1 VVGLGTLINTAT
13 VLIGGM
19 VGIAMGDRIP
29 DRVRLIVVQVI
40 GMVTIGLGLS
50 DLLKTHNMVFPLLGM
65 VFGAVIGEVL
75 RIEDRL
81 EGIGE
86 VIRKRFAKRQDPGP
100 FISGFVTATLLFCI
114 GPLTILG
121 AIQDASGETPQLYI
135 IKGTLDGFMS
145 VIFGAIHG
153 VGVLFSAVSV
163 FVVQGTLTLFGTQL
177 DSLLN
182 DRMRIELFAT
192 GGLAVMAIGLNSAG
206 HQKDS
211 FGFAASRLD
220 CDSGIG
226 SALRGQYGSAE
237 IAKHVWK
244 VCAQDRCAG
253 NCASFFCSCK

>member
-1 VVGLGTLINTAT
+1 MVGLGTLINTAT

-19 VGIAMGDRIP
+19 VGIAMGDKIP
-29 DRVRLIVVQVI
+29 DRVRVIVVQVI

-65 VFGAVIGEVL
+65 VFGAIIGEVL

-81 EGIGE
+81 AGIGE

-100 FISGFVTATLLFCI
+100 FISGFVTATLLYCI

-192 GGLAVMAIGLNSAG
+192 GGLAVMAIGLNLLDIKKIRLGSLLPG
-206 HQKDS
+206 LIVTPVLVQL
-211 FGFAASRLD
+211 FADNTGL
-220 CDSGIG
+220 
-226 SALRGQYGSAE
+226 LR
-237 IAKHVWK
+237 
-244 VCAQDRCAG
+244 
-253 NCASFFCSCK
+253 

>member
-1 VVGLGTLINTAT
+1 MVGLGTLINTAT

-192 GGLAVMAIGLNSAG
+192 GGLAVMAIGLNLLDIKKIRLGSLLPG
-206 HQKDS
+206 LIVTPVLVQL
-211 FGFAASRLD
+211 FADNTGL
-220 CDSGIG
+220 
-226 SALRGQYGSAE
+226 LR
-237 IAKHVWK
+237 
-244 VCAQDRCAG
+244 
-253 NCASFFCSCK
+253 

>member
-1 VVGLGTLINTAT
+1 MIGLGTLINTAT
-13 VLIGGM
+13 VLIGGT
-19 VGIAMGDRIP
+19 VGIAMGNKIP
-29 DRVRLIVVQVI
+29 DRVRTIVVQVI
-40 GMVTIGLGLS
+40 GMLTIGLGLS

-65 VFGAVIGEVL
+65 VFGAVIGEIL

-86 VIRKRFAKRQDPGP
+86 IIRKRFAKRQDPGP
-100 FISGFVTATLLFCI
+100 FISGFVTASLLFCI

-121 AIQDASGETPQLYI
+121 AIQDASGATPQLYI

-163 FVVQGTLTLFGTQL
+163 FIVQGTLTLFGTRL

-192 GGLAVMAIGLNSAG
+192 GGLAVMAIGLNLLEIKKIRLGSLLPG
-206 HQKDS
+206 LIITPILVKL
-211 FGFAASRLD
+211 FADGTGL
-220 CDSGIG
+220 
-226 SALRGQYGSAE
+226 LR
-237 IAKHVWK
+237 
-244 VCAQDRCAG
+244 
-253 NCASFFCSCK
+253 

>member
-1 VVGLGTLINTAT
+1 
-13 VLIGGM
+13 
-19 VGIAMGDRIP
+19 MGDRIP

-192 GGLAVMAIGLNSAG
+192 GGLAVMAIGLNLLDIKRIRLGSLLPG
-206 HQKDS
+206 LIVTPVLVQL
-211 FGFAASRLD
+211 FADNTGL
-220 CDSGIG
+220 
-226 SALRGQYGSAE
+226 LR
-237 IAKHVWK
+237 
-244 VCAQDRCAG
+244 
-253 NCASFFCSCK
+253 

>member
-1 VVGLGTLINTAT
+1 MVGLGTLINTAT

-19 VGIAMGDRIP
+19 VGIAMGDKIP
-29 DRVRLIVVQVI
+29 DRVRVIVVQVI

-65 VFGAVIGEVL
+65 VFGAIIGEVL

-81 EGIGE
+81 AGIGE

-192 GGLAVMAIGLNSAG
+192 GGLAVMAIGLNLLDIKKIRLGSLLPGLIITPALV
-206 HQKDS
+206 QL
-211 FGFAASRLD
+211 FADNTGL
-220 CDSGIG
+220 
-226 SALRGQYGSAE
+226 LR
-237 IAKHVWK
+237 
-244 VCAQDRCAG
+244 
-253 NCASFFCSCK
+253 

>member
-1 VVGLGTLINTAT
+1 MIGLGTLINTAT
-13 VLIGGM
+13 VLVGGT
-19 VGIAMGDRIP
+19 VGIAMGNKIP
-29 DRVRLIVVQVI
+29 DRVRTIVVQVI
-40 GMVTIGLGLS
+40 GMLTIGLGLS

-81 EGIGE
+81 EGLGE
-86 VIRKRFAKRQDPGP
+86 IIRKRFAKRQDPGP
-100 FISGFVTATLLFCI
+100 FISGFVTASLLFCI

-121 AIQDASGETPQLYI
+121 AIQDASGATPQLYI

-163 FVVQGTLTLFGTQL
+163 LIVQGTLTLFGTRL

-192 GGLAVMAIGLNSAG
+192 GGLAVMAIGLNLLEIKKIRLGSLLPG
-206 HQKDS
+206 LIITPILVKL
-211 FGFAASRLD
+211 FADGTGL
-220 CDSGIG
+220 
-226 SALRGQYGSAE
+226 LR
-237 IAKHVWK
+237 
-244 VCAQDRCAG
+244 
-253 NCASFFCSCK
+253 

>member
-1 VVGLGTLINTAT
+1 
-13 VLIGGM
+13 
-19 VGIAMGDRIP
+19 MGDKIP
-29 DRVRLIVVQVI
+29 ERVRIIVVQVI
-40 GMVTIGLGLS
+40 GMITLGLGLS

-100 FISGFVTATLLFCI
+100 FVSGFVTATLLFCI

-121 AIQDASGETPQLYI
+121 AIQDASGATPQLYI

-192 GGLAVMAIGLNSAG
+192 GGIAVMAIGLNLLDIKKIRLGSLLPG
-206 HQKDS
+206 LIVTPLLVQL
-211 FGFAASRLD
+211 FADNTGL
-220 CDSGIG
+220 
-226 SALRGQYGSAE
+226 LR
-237 IAKHVWK
+237 
-244 VCAQDRCAG
+244 
-253 NCASFFCSCK
+253 